1 METDADPLS
10 NIRENL
16 GNPAE
21 DGEKR
26 LSEPEESRIPQANPE
41 YQLTLALR
49 GSQRLNQQPVSLQG
63 TDGDILHMCYSF
75 VA

>member
-41 YQLTLALR
+41 VSANL
-49 GSQRLNQQPVSLQG
+49 GS
-63 TDGDILHMCYSF
+63 
-75 VA
+75 

>member
-10 NIRENL
+10 NIRGSF

-21 DGEKR
+21 YGEKR
-26 LSEPEESRIPQANPE
+26 LSEPEDSRIPQENPE
-41 YQLTLALR
+41 YQRTWTLR
-49 GSQRLNQQPVSLQG
+49 GSQRLNQQTVSLQG
-63 TDGDILHMCYSF
+63 TDGDTLHIYYSF